1 MAYGFRSES
10 QNLIRQHFYLFLNGA
25 HIMSPLLLKAQES
38 LWKRKGGKI
47 LESEDNAHGQGTSV
61 VPDAAGQM
69 NVDSQPL

>member
-1 MAYGFRSES
+1 
-10 QNLIRQHFYLFLNGA
+10 
-25 HIMSPLLLKAQES
+25 MSPLLLKAQES
-38 LWKRKGGKI
+38 LWKRKSGKI